1 MDNSSVSTSKVK
13 ETKQICSIGWMDM
26 KRKGI
31 VVSTIVLIVL
41 IVGVSSAWFLDSET
55 KVNEFKMG
63 TVEVEVLEPG
73 FKDITGA
80 EEETYEKKV
89 NVISKGTKSTYV
101 RVRLIPEW
109 SEPSLPVSNVVLNL
123 AQNSDWVDGG
133 DGYYYFKYYLTQG
146 QETSPLLESVTFTTL
161 GPEYSDK
168 TLTIKAVAEGV
179 QITHEAWKD
188 VWAIKSLP
196 FEPEQ
201 PWNHN

>member
-1 MDNSSVSTSKVK
+1 
-13 ETKQICSIGWMDM
+13 M

-31 VVSTIVLIVL
+31 VVSTILLIVL
-41 IVGVSSAWFLDSET
+41 IAGVSSAWFLDSEA

-63 TVEVEVLEPG
+63 TVKVEVLEPG
-73 FKDITGA
+73 FEDKTDVEVGTP
-80 EEETYEKKV
+80 YDKNV
-89 NVISKGTKSTYV
+89 MVISKGTKKTYV

-109 SEPSLPVSNVVLNL
+109 SNPSLPVSNVVLNL
-123 AQNSDWVDGG
+123 AENSNWVYSDD

-161 GPEYSDK
+161 GPEYSGQ

-188 VWAIKSLP
+188 VWGIESLP
-196 FEPEQ
+196 FVPER
-201 PWNHN
+201 PWNP